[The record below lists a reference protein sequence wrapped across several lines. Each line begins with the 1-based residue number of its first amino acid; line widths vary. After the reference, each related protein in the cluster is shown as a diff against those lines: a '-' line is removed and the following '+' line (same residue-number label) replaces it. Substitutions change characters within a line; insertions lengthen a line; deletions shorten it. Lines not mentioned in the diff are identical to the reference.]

1 MTNRLAIPM
10 SVAASALVL
19 ALMMSGVNAQ
29 GSGGG
34 SGGGAGGGAGG
45 ATSGS
50 GGAGAAGSAAARRS
64 GGGTTTRGSPGGT
77 PSQATPNPALNS
89 NPALQGQ
96 TAVPT
101 PETGSGQVATPGAAG
116 MKDDGNTSEQGNAGT
131 RATNRGN
138 MADPTP
144 NTQKQANSPN
154 DQSQPTQ
161 NQPLTGGGSARRE
174 GASGHDM
181 KTCMATWDKGTHIT
195 KPRWR
200 EICAR
205 TLKDQEAVR
214 REAQSYSPKR
224 R

>member
-10 SVAASALVL
+10 SVAASALAL

-64 GGGTTTRGSPGGT
+64 GGGTTTGGAPGGT

-116 MKDDGNTSEQGNAGT
+116 TKGDGNSSEQGSAGT

-138 MADPTP
+138 IADPTP